1 MTEAVVRDARG
12 RIVSGACN
20 PTGKGGFQDRPQDR
34 GSWTKDTSPTR
45 WIREYSKLTISE
57 INEKAKDPGLTMV
70 QRIAIKHVINA
81 YKDPRVTYDYIDR
94 LDGKARQST
103 DVSVTGYEP
112 PHITLEIFDDNPEND
127 KDSQ

>member
-1 MTEAVVRDARG
+1 MTEVVRDHRG
-12 RIVSGACN
+12 RIISGVCN
-20 PTGKGGFQDRPQDR
+20 PTGKGGFQERPQDR

-45 WIREYSKLTISE
+45 WIREFSKLTISE
-57 INEKAKDPGLTMV
+57 INEKAKDPTLTMV

-81 YKDPRVTYDYIDR
+81 YKDPHVTTDYIDR

-103 DVSVTGYEP
+103 DVNVTGYEP
-112 PHITLEIFDDNPEND
+112 PHITLEVFDDNPGNA